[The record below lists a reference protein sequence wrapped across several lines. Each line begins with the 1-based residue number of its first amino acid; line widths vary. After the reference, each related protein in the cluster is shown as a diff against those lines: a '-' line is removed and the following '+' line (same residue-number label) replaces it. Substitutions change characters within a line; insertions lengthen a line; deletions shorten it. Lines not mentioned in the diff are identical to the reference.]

1 VFISNSKVT
10 FRMRAV
16 QNVVS
21 DPVIYHTFDDR
32 KMKVIRIN
40 NEPESWSNYFSKL
53 WENRALI
60 WVLARKELKEKYAQ
74 TALGLAWTILQP
86 LTGLLIFTLFFD
98 RIIKLQDIPDVG
110 YAVFAFS
117 GMTSWYFFSF
127 ILYQASS
134 SLINN
139 QELIRKVSF
148 PKIILPL
155 SKVLLGTV
163 DFSLSLLLLIILIV
177 ATGLEPS
184 INMLFFPFFIFL
196 NIIVGLSVS
205 LWLSALTVK
214 YRDLQHIV
222 PYVLNF
228 GIWLTPVFYPATL
241 IPSEFDFL
249 LYLNPMA
256 GIVEGYRWCL
266 WDYQEFNV
274 QYFLGIG
281 LSVILFVSGF
291 WYFRKVEDTMA
302 DSL

>member
-1 VFISNSKVT
+1 MKVTRISN
-10 FRMRAV
+10 R
-16 QNVVS
+16 
-21 DPVIYHTFDDR
+21 
-32 KMKVIRIN
+32 
-40 NEPESWSNYFSKL
+40 PETWANYLGKL
-53 WENRALI
+53 WEKRSLI
-60 WVLARKELKEKYAQ
+60 WVLAKKDLKEKYAQ

-98 RIIKLQDIPDVG
+98 RIIKLENIPEVG
-110 YAVFAFS
+110 YAVFAFT

-139 QELIRKVSF
+139 QELIHKVSF
-148 PKIILPL
+148 PKVILPF
-155 SKVLLGTV
+155 SKVLLGAV
-163 DFSLSLLLLIILIV
+163 DFSLSLLLLIILVV
-177 ATGLEPS
+177 ATGLSPS
-184 INMLFFPFFIFL
+184 VNILFFPFFIFL
-196 NIIVGLSVS
+196 NVIVGLSIS

-214 YRDLQHIV
+214 NRDLQHIV

-266 WDYQEFNV
+266 WDYQEFNA

-281 LSVILFVSGF
+281 LSFVLFLAGF
-291 WYFRKVEDTMA
+291 WYFRKVEDGMA
-302 DSL
+302 DNL